1 MNNIKVYILIF
12 LVFILTGCNSTK
24 EPKLEHQKRL
34 EQPQSVLPAILLGA
48 MVGGAIAG
56 NDGAALGSV
65 LVYHALQSDKCKK
78 RERYNLTDRELK
90 MERYYHLAIKSERK
104 GDLYKAER
112 YYYRICALGDKGI
125 CEKAKMLRAKRFY
138 DKAKKLEDRQH
149 IIKAVKF
156 YKKSCENGYSKGC
169 KTYQDIVDID

>member
-1 MNNIKVYILIF
+1 MNNIKIYLLSV
-12 LVFILTGCNSTK
+12 LVFILIGCNSTK
-24 EPKLEHQKRL
+24 EPKLGHQQRL
-34 EQPQSVLPAILLGA
+34 ENTSVFPAILLGA

-65 LVYHALQSDKCKK
+65 LVYHVLQSDKCKK

-104 GDLYKAER
+104 GDLYRAER

-138 DKAKKLEDRQH
+138 DKAKKLEDREH
-149 IIKAVKF
+149 IIQAVKF

-169 KTYQDIVDID
+169 KTYQDIVGID